1 MSKELIDVTLNRA
14 GWGDSHSLDLDV
26 RQIKPERDPETLPNL
41 LRVTAT
47 EPLADILSW
56 PERSGCALQCQY
68 ALRPVGSDKPLE
80 TLMIAEAVKYSCR
93 GETFEI
99 ELVDGWRGEPHYWG
113 NRRVHE
119 EEVEAAIHGMA
130 PKGDL
135 QLLSVRAGC
144 DTSDTPRAQIL
155 QSKDDTAVL
164 FIAIQP
170 EEAEILSGVVE
181 RLRESR
187 VLVHTGEVHPPDSS
201 SMVGANYQRTD
212 KTAPP
217 ITRWLGGPG
226 TRAQQAL
233 EPRFG
238 AHPHVPVRWSRV
250 SP

>member
-1 MSKELIDVTLNRA
+1 MSKKLIDFTLYRA
-14 GWGDSHSLDLDV
+14 GWGDSQSLDLDV
-26 RQIKPERDPETLPNL
+26 GQIKPKRDPETLPNL
-41 LRVTAT
+41 LQVTANG
-47 EPLADILSW
+47 PLADILSW

-68 ALRPVGSDKPLE
+68 AHSPVGSDNRRE
-80 TLMIAEAVKYSCR
+80 TLMIAEAVKCSCR
-93 GETFEI
+93 GRTFEI

-130 PKGDL
+130 PNGEL
-135 QLLSVRAGC
+135 QLLSFPPGR
-144 DTSDTPRAQIL
+144 DTSDKPRARIL
-155 QSKDDTAVL
+155 KSKDDTAVL

-187 VLVHTGEVHPPDSS
+187 VLVHMGKV
-201 SMVGANYQRTD
+201 NLYQRTD
-212 KTAPP
+212 KKAPLV
-217 ITRWLGGPG
+217 TRWLGGHG

-233 EPRFG
+233 EQRIG
-238 AHPHVPVRWSRV
+238 AHRHVPERWSGV